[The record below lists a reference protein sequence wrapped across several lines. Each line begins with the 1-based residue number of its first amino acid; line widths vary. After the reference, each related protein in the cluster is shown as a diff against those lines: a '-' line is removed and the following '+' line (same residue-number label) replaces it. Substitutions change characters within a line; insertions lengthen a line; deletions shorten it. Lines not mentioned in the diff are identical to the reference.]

1 MPLRLYALT
10 PERTPLTLPDMT
22 SLDAIT
28 RQLPPGLY
36 STFRTFDNRQRVIG
50 LRQHLKRLYVPARQM
65 GIQPRADESSLRR
78 ALAASLADLGTG
90 EARVRLILTLS
101 GDLYFALE
109 PFAPLPEEVYEQGVR
124 VITFPLHR
132 EKPALKS
139 TAFIEIS
146 QQARRQAAEAGAFE
160 ALMVWRGRI
169 LEGVT
174 SNFFYVQG
182 GVLGTAG
189 RGVLPGVTRR
199 LVLRL
204 ARRGGGEVRYAAL
217 PLAEIPRL
225 EEAFLTSSSRG
236 IVPIVQIDDVPV
248 GEGRVGAWTK
258 RLALAY
264 AAYVEE
270 RSERLVG

>member
-1 MPLRLYALT
+1 MSIRLYALT
-10 PERTPLTLPDMT
+10 PDLTPLTLPDMS
-22 SLDAIT
+22 SLDALT

-36 STFRTFDNRQRVIG
+36 STFRTFDDRQRVIG
-50 LRQHLKRLYVPARQM
+50 LRQHLKRLYGPARQM
-65 GIQPRADESSLRR
+65 GIRPAADESTLRR
-78 ALAASLADLGTG
+78 ALAASLVDLGTG
-90 EARVRLILTLS
+90 EARIRLILTLG

-109 PFAPLPEEVYEQGVR
+109 PFSLLPKEIYEQGVR

-146 QQARRQAAEAGAFE
+146 QQARCQAAEAGAFE
-160 ALMVWRGRI
+160 ALMVWRDRI

-182 GVLGTAG
+182 DALGTAG

-204 ARRGGGEVRYAAL
+204 ARRGGGKIRYAAL
-217 PLAEIPRL
+217 PLAEIPHI

-236 IVPIVQIDDVPV
+236 VVPIVQI
-248 GEGRVGAWTK
+248 
-258 RLALAY
+258 
-264 AAYVEE
+264 
-270 RSERLVG
+270 

>member
-1 MPLRLYALT
+1 MAISLFALRPQ
-10 PERTPLTLPDMT
+10 PEPLTLPDMT

-50 LRQHLKRLYVPARQM
+50 LRQHLKRLYAPARQM

-109 PFAPLPEEVYEQGVR
+109 PFAPLPKEVYEQGVR
-124 VITFPLHR
+124 VITFPLRR

-160 ALMVWRGRI
+160 ALMIWRGRI

-174 SNFFYVQG
+174 SNFFYVQE

-225 EEAFLTSSSRG
+225 EETFLTSSSRG
-236 IVPIVQIDDVPV
+236 IVPIVRIDDFTV

-258 RLALAY
+258 RLAAAY

-270 RSERLVG
+270 KSEPLVA